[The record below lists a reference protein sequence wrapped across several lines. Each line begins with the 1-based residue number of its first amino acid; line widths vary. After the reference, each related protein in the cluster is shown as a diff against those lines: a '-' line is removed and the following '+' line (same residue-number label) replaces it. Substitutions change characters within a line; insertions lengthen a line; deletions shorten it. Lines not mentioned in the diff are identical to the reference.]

1 MWAQLAHAGHC
12 FAGGKWEGVVG
23 GFECGQ
29 EFNNAAGDVFE
40 FACVTV
46 IVKLGYPVHVVGL
59 SHPMLNSTSPFFD
72 SISGLLFDLWYPL
85 TNFFFSLVYCCGHV
99 MHCFINDWHGG
110 GFSGYGGHWDI
121 DEWCGVCDGHR
132 DFMG

>member
-1 MWAQLAHAGHC
+1 M
-12 FAGGKWEGVVG
+12 G
-23 GFECGQ
+23 GFKYGQ

-40 FACVTV
+40 SACVTV
-46 IVKLGYPVHVVGL
+46 VVELGYPVHVVGL

-85 TNFFFSLVYCCGHV
+85 TNFLFGLVLHHGHV
-99 MHCFINDWHGG
+99 MLCFINNWRGS

-121 DEWCGVCDGHR
+121 DEWCGVCDGCR
-132 DFMG
+132 DLVG